1 MTALPA
7 AIAVFPQ
14 IGQLETS
21 KIEKEFHGLKD
32 KQGNPIEKVYFNK
45 GL

>member
-14 IGQLETS
+14 TGELDTS
-21 KIEKEFHGLKD
+21 SMEKEFQSLKD
-32 KQGNPIEKVYFNK
+32 KDGQPIRQLYFNK